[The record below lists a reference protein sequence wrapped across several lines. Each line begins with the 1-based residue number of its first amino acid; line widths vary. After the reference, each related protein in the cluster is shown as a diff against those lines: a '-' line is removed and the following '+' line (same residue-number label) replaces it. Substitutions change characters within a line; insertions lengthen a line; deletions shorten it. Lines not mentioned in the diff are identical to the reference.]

1 MKSKHGFTVVYFGMW
16 ALTQCLLSISERWH
30 CAGVCPQHTLH
41 LWQMASV
48 YSGWYYAH
56 CREAHDTENKQSV
69 SPNLST
75 LIFTHSFCF
84 WLGHENR
91 TEGSVTP
98 VRFIC
103 SHEASQGKFLPG
115 GRTVSKLYYQG
126 VSNITA
132 AVSRNVAHSPTL
144 KTTCAWKGQSESTA
158 QPCSAHTGVSTL
170 ASLHLFLRH
179 VQAALY
185 WRLPQTPV
193 AHVKA
198 GQQTV
203 HWWLWSQVLK
213 KRF

>member
-1 MKSKHGFTVVYFGMW
+1 MW
-16 ALTQCLLSISERWH
+16 ALTPCLFSISERWH

-56 CREAHDTENKQSV
+56 CRQAHDTENKQSA

-75 LIFTHSFCF
+75 LIFTRSFRF
-84 WLGHENR
+84 WRGHENT
-91 TEGSVTP
+91 TEGGVTQ

-103 SHEASQGKFLPG
+103 SHEASQGKFLSG

-132 AVSRNVAHSPTL
+132 AVSRDVAHSPTL
-144 KTTCAWKGQSESTA
+144 WTTRARKGQPESTPGLFKGTA
-158 QPCSAHTGVSTL
+158 QPRSAHTGVSTL
-170 ASLHLFLRH
+170 ASLHLFLRR
-179 VQAALY
+179 VQAVLY
-185 WRLPQTPV
+185 WRLPQSPV
-193 AHVKA
+193 ARVKA

-203 HWWLWSQVLK
+203 HCWLWSRVLK